1 MVACGTGALAA
12 RWRRALRILPRPPSV
27 AGRIWHGDIDV
38 RLAMLLVYPLTIII
52 SFALVILSM
61 FVHLNR
67 PDGSVSVERVFWIV
81 SVTQLAPPLIFV
93 AGSLITVRALNRGS
107 AEHSRVAILGQTL
120 LALLALTVVVSAA
133 KVNGFVAGEQVQSAL
148 LIFRSG

>member
-1 MVACGTGALAA
+1 
-12 RWRRALRILPRPPSV
+12 
-27 AGRIWHGDIDV
+27 
-38 RLAMLLVYPLTIII
+38 MLLVYPLTIII

-120 LALLALTVVVSAA
+120 LTLLALTVVVSAA